1 MKHNYLSNIAIKNH
15 INDKLYAKHK
25 TLDDCC
31 NSFNNRYIENINKG
45 DFNKINKDFLSRVLH
60 GNFKI
65 QNKRILKLCEFFD
78 IQIDTKQSTGTR
90 KRTNRLTKE
99 ILEFKEHVK
108 KKPELESQFSS
119 LLKFLNQITN

>member
-1 MKHNYLSNIAIKNH
+1 MKHNYLSNLSIKNH
-15 INDKLYAKHK
+15 INNKLYDQHE

-31 NSFNNRYIENINKG
+31 NSFNNRYIESIDRG
-45 DFNKINKDFLSRVLH
+45 EFNKINKDFLSRVLH

-78 IQIDTKQSTGTR
+78 IKYDTERSTGIR
-90 KRTNRLTKE
+90 KRTNRLSKE
-99 ILEFKEHVK
+99 ILEFKEYVK
-108 KKPELESQFSS
+108 NKPELENQFSS